1 MSTGGDLGSGG
12 FFGAVPEGLR
22 PNGPH
27 GLWPSCGCSSLF
39 IILGVI
45 FLVCGGCMNLFN
57 Q

>member
-27 GLWPSCGCSSLF
+27 GLWPSCGCGSLF